1 MPGVRPRDP
10 QSRGVAQIGAPCPLL
25 PWVGFPGRRTL
36 GGNLSKGRRPECVSL
51 PRAEVSV
58 RGTGGDG
65 AGGFIS
71 PGGGPPIDG
80 AGAMHCAPAV
90 RQCGTGGGR
99 RAPGDWRMGCERC
112 ADVGAKHPR
121 APAGVTG
128 IREDAAAKMHRSKR
142 ENQRARAQIRRE
154 KQAKGRGARR
164 GGGRDTEPGRE
175 GQGWRRER
183 SNLQK
188 SWDSRDSGCYR
199 EE

>member
-10 QSRGVAQIGAPCPLL
+10 QPRGVAQLGAPCPLL

-51 PRAEVSV
+51 PRDEVSV
-58 RGTGGDG
+58 RGTGGGG

-112 ADVGAKHPR
+112 ADQAPTGASRRNEDPR
-121 APAGVTG
+121 GRSCKDAPEQT
-128 IREDAAAKMHRSKR
+128 RESAS
-142 ENQRARAQIRRE
+142 
-154 KQAKGRGARR
+154 
-164 GGGRDTEPGRE
+164 
-175 GQGWRRER
+175 
-183 SNLQK
+183 
-188 SWDSRDSGCYR
+188 
-199 EE
+199 